1 MPGRPDVWLIN
12 HAAVRA
18 AGLPVVG
25 SHKAGPAGGGQVG
38 DVGDHRNALDAQLV
52 NRLADE
58 RVIGRDHRDCIGA
71 SAYLEQIGSNRF
83 GGRVVLEQNV
93 WLNNRICASRA
104 GTEKRLGPD
113 LTERP
118 V

>member
-1 MPGRPDVWLIN
+1 M
-12 HAAVRA
+12 RA